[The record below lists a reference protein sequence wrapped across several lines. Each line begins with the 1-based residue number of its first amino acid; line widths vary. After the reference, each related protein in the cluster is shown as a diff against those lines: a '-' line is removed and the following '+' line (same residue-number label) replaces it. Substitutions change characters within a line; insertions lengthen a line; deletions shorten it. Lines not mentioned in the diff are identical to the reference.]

1 MYFTSNDGSQKTFVY
16 QPTLDVL
23 ESKKGKG
30 IDYVLSWRSN
40 GVYDSKLKLLYT
52 AFLHIAILSGYRTG
66 TKFDKGRLAIEQD
79 NYLTKIVNIYIVYN
93 LVAWS
98 RNPTN
103 NFKFENSLFGAN
115 NLVKNSDKKVCIQQV
130 WNNI

>member
-1 MYFTSNDGSQKTFVY
+1 MLAESELNELSEKVKLLLTKDCSFFFGRIYFTSNDGSQKTFVY

-52 AFLHIAILSGYRTG
+52 AFLHIAILSGY
-66 TKFDKGRLAIEQD
+66 
-79 NYLTKIVNIYIVYN
+79 
-93 LVAWS
+93 
-98 RNPTN
+98 
-103 NFKFENSLFGAN
+103 
-115 NLVKNSDKKVCIQQV
+115 
-130 WNNI
+130 